1 MNVGD
6 GQQKGRVD
14 LLSTGSKDR
23 QDGQATEG
31 VAVLFPAPSPSSLG
45 FAAAP
50 GPGTA
55 GGLAGPQPLQPPA
68 WRRRRPPS
76 CWLSSPGWC
85 HPRGM
90 KVRAGVV
97 WAQRG
102 SPGMAAGRVLLQTGG
117 SLQGEREGGGA
128 LVQQCW
134 GEHQCLWGMGCLWG
148 CTVGYGEEW
157 RGVLGGIQ
165 REAGNQP
172 LHHTPACGSTAFLLI
187 PCSRRGHQPAD
198 VCLDRTL
205 RSKSPCS

>member
-1 MNVGD
+1 M
-6 GQQKGRVD
+6 
-14 LLSTGSKDR
+14 LSTGSKDR
-23 QDGQATEG
+23 QDCQATEG

-117 SLQGEREGGGA
+117 SRQGEREGGVPWYSSAGESISAYGVWGA
-128 LVQQCW
+128 CGVA
-134 GEHQCLWGMGCLWG
+134 LWGTGKSGRGCW
-148 CTVGYGEEW
+148 EAS
-157 RGVLGGIQ
+157 
-165 REAGNQP
+165 REKQKTSLSITPLPAGAQ
-172 LHHTPACGSTAFLLI
+172 L
-187 PCSRRGHQPAD
+187 SR
-198 VCLDRTL
+198 
-205 RSKSPCS
+205 